1 MFGPALII
9 FRETIEAALV
19 ISIVAAATRSV
30 SGRTLMITL
39 GVLVGVVG
47 SGVLAGLTETI
58 ANLADGSGQELF
70 NAAVLGVAVLM
81 LAWHHIWMSSHGAEL
96 ARDAKRVGAEVS
108 DGSRGLSAIMI
119 LIALTVLR
127 EGAESVL
134 FLHGMAS
141 GGGSS
146 LADVLGGGA
155 LGLAGGATLGIVMY
169 FGLMRIPLKWFF
181 TITGWLIVLL
191 AAGLAGQMARFLIQA
206 DWLPSLVSP
215 LWDTS
220 MILSSDS
227 LLGRILHALV
237 GYEPSPSAMQML
249 FYVATLAAILFTASL
264 VKRQQAVTKNPYKA
278 KTQLQN
284 S

>member
-1 MFGPALII
+1 MFGSALII
-9 FRETIEAALV
+9 FRETLEAALV

-30 SGRTLMITL
+30 SRRTLMISL
-39 GVLVGVVG
+39 GVLAGVIG
-47 SGVLAGLTETI
+47 SAVLAGLTETI
-58 ANLADGSGQELF
+58 ANMADGSGQELF
-70 NAAVLGVAVLM
+70 NAGVLGVAVLM
-81 LAWHHIWMSSHGAEL
+81 LGWHHVWMSSHGAEL

-108 DGSRGLSAIMI
+108 EGSRGLSAITI

-141 GGGSS
+141 GDDSS
-146 LADVLGGGA
+146 LGDVLGGGA
-155 LGLAGGATLGIVMY
+155 LGLVGGATLGVIMY

-181 TITGWLIVLL
+181 SVTGWMIVLL

-220 MILSSDS
+220 TILSADS
-227 LLGRILHALV
+227 LPGRILHALV
-237 GYEPSPSAMQML
+237 GYEPSPSAMQMV
-249 FYVATLAAILFTASL
+249 FYVATLGVILFVASL
-264 VKRQQAVTKNPYKA
+264 VKRQQTSVRPA
-278 KTQLQN
+278 
-284 S
+284 

>member
-1 MFGPALII
+1 MFGSALII
-9 FRETIEAALV
+9 FRETLEAALV

-30 SGRTLMITL
+30 NRRTLMISL
-39 GVLVGVVG
+39 GVLVGVIG
-47 SGVLAGLTETI
+47 SGILAGLTETI

-70 NAAVLGVAVLM
+70 NAGVLGVAVLM
-81 LAWHHIWMSSHGAEL
+81 LGWHHVWMSSHGAEL
-96 ARDAKRVGAEVS
+96 ARDAKRVGAAVS
-108 DGSRGLSAIMI
+108 DGTRGLSAIMI

-141 GGGSS
+141 GDGSS
-146 LADVLGGGA
+146 LGDVLGGGA
-155 LGLAGGATLGIVMY
+155 LGLVGGTALGMVMY

-181 TITGWLIVLL
+181 NVTGWLIVLL

-206 DWLPSLVSP
+206 DWLPSLISP

-220 MILSSDS
+220 MILSGDS
-227 LLGRILHALV
+227 LPGRILHALV
-237 GYEPSPSAMQML
+237 GYEPNPSAMQML
-249 FYVATLAAILFTASL
+249 FYVATLGVILFIASL
-264 VKRQQAVTKNPYKA
+264 VKRQQTAIRA
-278 KTQLQN
+278 

>member
-1 MFGPALII
+1 MFGSALII
-9 FRETIEAALV
+9 FRETLEAALV

-30 SGRTLMITL
+30 SRRTLMISL
-39 GVLVGVVG
+39 GVLAGIAG
-47 SGVLAGLTETI
+47 SGILAGLTETI

-70 NAAVLGVAVLM
+70 NAGVLGVAVLM
-81 LAWHHIWMSSHGAEL
+81 LGWHHVWMSSHGAEL

-108 DGSRGLSAIMI
+108 DGRRGLSAIMV

-141 GGGSS
+141 GDGSS

-155 LGLAGGATLGIVMY
+155 LGMVGGAALGMVMY

-181 TITGWLIVLL
+181 TVTSWLIVLL

-220 MILSSDS
+220 TILSGDS
-227 LLGRILHALV
+227 LPGRILHALV
-237 GYEPSPSAMQML
+237 GYEPNPSAMQML
-249 FYVATLAAILFTASL
+249 FYVATLGAILFIASL
-264 VKRQQAVTKNPYKA
+264 VKRQQTVARH
-278 KTQLQN
+278 

>member
-1 MFGPALII
+1 MFGSALII
-9 FRETIEAALV
+9 FRETLEAALV

-30 SGRTLMITL
+30 SRRTLMISL
-39 GVLVGVVG
+39 GVLAGVIG
-47 SGVLAGLTETI
+47 SAVLAGLTETI
-58 ANLADGSGQELF
+58 ANMADGSGQELF
-70 NAAVLGVAVLM
+70 NAGVLGVAVLM
-81 LAWHHIWMSSHGAEL
+81 LGWHHVWMSSHGAEL

-108 DGSRGLSAIMI
+108 EGSRGLSAITI

-141 GGGSS
+141 GDDSS
-146 LADVLGGGA
+146 LGDVLGGGA
-155 LGLAGGATLGIVMY
+155 LGLVGGATLGVIMY

-181 TITGWLIVLL
+181 SVTGWMIVLL

-220 MILSSDS
+220 TILSADS
-227 LLGRILHALV
+227 LPGRILHALV
-237 GYEPSPSAMQML
+237 GYEPSPSAMQMV
-249 FYVATLAAILFTASL
+249 FYVATLGVILFVASL
-264 VKRQQAVTKNPYKA
+264 VKRQQTSARPA
-278 KTQLQN
+278 
-284 S
+284 

>member
-1 MFGPALII
+1 MFGSALII
-9 FRETIEAALV
+9 FRETLEAALV

-30 SGRTLMITL
+30 SRRTLMISL
-39 GVLVGVVG
+39 GVLAGLIG

-70 NAAVLGVAVLM
+70 NAGVLGVAVLM
-81 LAWHHIWMSSHGAEL
+81 LGWHHVWMSSHGAEL
-96 ARDAKRVGAEVS
+96 ARDAKRVSAEVS
-108 DGSRGLSAIMI
+108 EGTRGLSAIMI

-141 GGGSS
+141 GDGGS

-155 LGLAGGATLGIVMY
+155 LGLAGGAALGMVMY

-181 TITGWLIVLL
+181 GVTGWMLVLL

-220 MILSSDS
+220 AILSADS
-227 LLGRILHALV
+227 LAGRILHALV

-249 FYVATLAAILFTASL
+249 FYGATLGLILFAASL
-264 VKRQQAVTKNPYKA
+264 VRRRQAGA
-278 KTQLQN
+278 RAA
-284 S
+284 

>member
-1 MFGPALII
+1 MFGSALII
-9 FRETIEAALV
+9 FRETLEAALV

-30 SGRTLMITL
+30 SRRSWMISL
-39 GVLVGVVG
+39 GVLAGVVG
-47 SGVLAGLTETI
+47 SGILAGLTETI
-58 ANLADGSGQELF
+58 ADLADGSGQELF

-81 LAWHHIWMSSHGAEL
+81 LGWHHVWMSSHGAEL
-96 ARDAKRVGAEVS
+96 ARDARRVSADVS
-108 DGSRGLSAIMI
+108 DGRRGLSAIAV

-141 GGGSS
+141 GDGSG
-146 LADVLGGGA
+146 LTDVLGGGVLGLIGGVA
-155 LGLAGGATLGIVMY
+155 LGLVMY

-181 TITGWLIVLL
+181 SVTGWLIVLL

-206 DWLPSLVSP
+206 DWLPSLIAP

-220 MILSSDS
+220 TILSADS
-227 LLGRILHALV
+227 LAGRILHALV

-249 FYVATLAAILFTASL
+249 FYVATLAVILFTASL
-264 VKRQQAVTKNPYKA
+264 VRRQHAATRPA
-278 KTQLQN
+278 
-284 S
+284 

>member
-19 ISIVAAATRSV
+19 ISIVAAATRGV
-30 SGRTLMITL
+30 SRRTLFIVL
-39 GVLVGVVG
+39 GVLAGVLG

-58 ANLADGSGQELF
+58 ANLAEGSGQELF
-70 NAAVLGVAVLM
+70 NAAVLGIAVLM
-81 LAWHHIWMSSHGAEL
+81 LAWHHVWMASHGAEL
-96 ARDAKRVGAEVS
+96 ARDAKRVGVQVS
-108 DGSRGLSAIMI
+108 EGAAGLSAIMI
-119 LIALTVLR
+119 LVTLTVLR

-141 GGGSS
+141 SGSTS
-146 LADVLGGGA
+146 ITDVFGGGA
-155 LGLAGGATLGIVMY
+155 VGLAGGAALGLLMY

-181 TITGWLIVLL
+181 SVTGWLIVLL

-206 DWLPSLVSP
+206 DWLPSLISP

-220 MILSSDS
+220 FILSSDS

-237 GYEPSPSAMQML
+237 GYEPNPSGMQML
-249 FYVATLAAILFTASL
+249 FYGVTLSD
-264 VKRQQAVTKNPYKA
+264 PDGG
-278 KTQLQN
+278 
-284 S
+284 